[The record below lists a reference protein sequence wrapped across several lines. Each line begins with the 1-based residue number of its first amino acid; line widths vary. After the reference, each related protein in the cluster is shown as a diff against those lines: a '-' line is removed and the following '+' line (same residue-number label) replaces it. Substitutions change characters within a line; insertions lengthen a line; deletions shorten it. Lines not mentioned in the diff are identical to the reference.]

1 MAALLAVFAL
11 SLSYFFLGG
20 EGKQRG
26 RQKDSVRALA
36 PKGM

>member
-11 SLSYFFLGG
+11 SFYFFLGG

-26 RQKDSVRALA
+26 RRKDSVRALA